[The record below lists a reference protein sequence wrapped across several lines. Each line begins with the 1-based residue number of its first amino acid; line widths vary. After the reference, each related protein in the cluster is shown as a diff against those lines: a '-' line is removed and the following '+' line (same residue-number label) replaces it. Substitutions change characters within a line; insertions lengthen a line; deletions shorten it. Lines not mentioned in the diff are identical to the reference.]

1 MNRFV
6 LDCSVVFGFSFED
19 EDTKYVM
26 KVAEALRTGEAMV
39 PAIFTAEVANV
50 LKVQES
56 RKRWTEEQIFEFLSI
71 LEKLP
76 LTVEDTSLFDSRTLF
91 TLAKKENLSAYD
103 ASYLALALEYNIP
116 LATQDKALK
125 KAAAKRKVF
134 FKA

>member
-1 MNRFV
+1 VNRFV

-76 LTVEDTSLFDSRTLF
+76 LTVEDTSLLDSRTLF

-125 KAAAKRKVF
+125 KAAMKRKVF

>member
-1 MNRFV
+1 M
-6 LDCSVVFGFSFED
+6 
-19 EDTKYVM
+19 
-26 KVAEALRTGEAMV
+26 
-39 PAIFTAEVANV
+39 FTAEVANV

-125 KAAAKRKVF
+125 KAATKRKVF